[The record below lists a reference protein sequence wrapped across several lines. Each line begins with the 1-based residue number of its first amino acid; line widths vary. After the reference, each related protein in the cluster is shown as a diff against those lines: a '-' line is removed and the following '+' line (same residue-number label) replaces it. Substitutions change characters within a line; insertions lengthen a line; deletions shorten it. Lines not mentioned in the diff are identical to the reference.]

1 METTAVENFLIAGRV
16 VALIKDQGDGLAVA
30 GQGLIALGEFFQY
43 LDKGDAV
50 VLIAGINLP
59 QQGDVKVEAHSRARP
74 DDAEV
79 AAFCF
84 WRDRAGVIG
93 WDFLYR

>member
-1 METTAVENFLIAGRV
+1 
-16 VALIKDQGDGLAVA
+16 
-30 GQGLIALGEFFQY
+30 

-59 QQGDVKVEAHSRARP
+59 QQGDVKVEAHQQGQA

-79 AAFCF
+79 AAFAF
-84 WRDRAGVIG
+84 GVTALG
-93 WDFLYR
+93 